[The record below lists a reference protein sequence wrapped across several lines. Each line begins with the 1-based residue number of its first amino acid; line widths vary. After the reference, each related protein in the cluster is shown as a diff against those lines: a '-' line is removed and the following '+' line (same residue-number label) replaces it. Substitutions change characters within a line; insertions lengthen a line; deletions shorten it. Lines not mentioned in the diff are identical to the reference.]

1 MQAGTPPSVLRDI
14 CHNDQGDALR
24 GAHALL
30 CHLLSVSDAVAA
42 GTRPRLSEGDASTSS
57 SLLPKE
63 FNNNLVKQPSDLG
76 YIVSEQ
82 EDIELLRSFKLDRL
96 VCFWLAAI

>member
-1 MQAGTPPSVLRDI
+1 MQAATPPSILRDI
-14 CHNDQGDALR
+14 CRSDHVEALR

-42 GTRPRLSEGDASTSS
+42 GTRPRLAEPDQSS
-57 SLLPKE
+57 SSTLSKE
-63 FNNNLVKQPSDLG
+63 FNNNLVKQPSGLG
-76 YIVSEQ
+76 YIKSEQ

-96 VCFWLAAI
+96 VCC